1 MSAVTATGGAGIT
14 ATGGATGT
22 RRVASWAWLRE
33 RGMGATVLVAA
44 ISTAFG
50 VLLLSATGYI
60 GAWLSADPSVG
71 GSETATLVIGV
82 LSVLLVGVAVY
93 VASLVTANT
102 FATII
107 AGRTRRIALMRLIG
121 ASARSQR
128 REVAGQGLIVGA
140 IGALLGLVT
149 GAAAAAALL
158 AWADAALNISSGYD
172 VVQPAVLIPAA
183 VVALTTWAGAW
194 AGSRRVLTVTP
205 LEAISGSTPQSH
217 DELSQSRGRRV
228 GSIAMLAAGALLLAL
243 GVVAGLVSPLGV
255 VIAFFGGVLSFT
267 GLALAA
273 AVIMP
278 PLLRLTGRLFGRS
291 AAARL
296 AAENALRYPERSSRM
311 AIGVVMGVTLVV
323 MFAVAN
329 ESVKGVLAASAGGE
343 PPQQLTQLM
352 DTFAAI
358 MMGLVAV
365 SAVIAAVG
373 LVNLLTIG
381 VVQRRR
387 ELGLL
392 RALGLTSRQVRQV
405 VLLEAVHVTITALVL
420 GLALGIVYGWAAAQS
435 LLGSISVPPAW
446 SSPTLIAPAIPWTPV
461 LVVIIATALLTVI
474 AAVVPTRL
482 ATRVTAVEA
491 LADVTAWEARP
502 APVRRPGR
510 ARGRTPTSG
519 RGTAAACH
527 ATATSPTAP
536 ARAPARRARR

>member
-1 MSAVTATGGAGIT
+1 MSAPVTRRAPAAPRTSASPDVPSRSAAPRGAGS
-14 ATGGATGT
+14 G
-22 RRVASWAWLRE
+22 AWLRE

-60 GAWLSADPSVG
+60 GAWLAADPTLG
-71 GSETATLVIGV
+71 GSDTVTAIIGV

-93 VASLVTANT
+93 VASIVTANT

-107 AGRTRRIALMRLIG
+107 AGRTRTIALLRLIG
-121 ASARSQR
+121 ATARSQR
-128 REVAGQGLIVGA
+128 RTVAGQGFAVGV
-140 IGALLGLVT
+140 IGAVIGLVSGT
-149 GAAAAAALL
+149 AAAAVLL
-158 AWADAALNISSGYD
+158 RWADASLGITSDYAVLQPTLVI
-172 VVQPAVLIPAA
+172 PAV

-194 AGSRRVLTVTP
+194 SGSRRVLAVTP
-205 LEAISGSTPQSH
+205 LQAISGSTPRSH
-217 DELSQSRGRRV
+217 DDLAGARGRRV
-228 GSIAMLAAGALLLAL
+228 GAILLLLFGAALLAL
-243 GVVAGLVSPLGV
+243 GVVVGLVSPLGV
-255 VIAFFGGVLSFT
+255 VVAFFGGVLSFT

-273 AVIMP
+273 VLIMP

-329 ESVKGVLAASAGGE
+329 ESVKAVLSASAGGE
-343 PPQQLTQLM
+343 PPAEMNQLM

-392 RALGLTSRQVRQV
+392 RALGLTSRQVRRV
-405 VLLEAVHVTITALVL
+405 VLLEAVHVTITSLALGLVL
-420 GLALGIVYGWAAAQS
+420 GILYGWIAAQS
-435 LLGSISVPPAW
+435 LLGAVRVPPAW
-446 SSPTLIAPAIPWTPV
+446 EAPTLVAPAVPWLPV
-461 LVVIIATALLTVI
+461 LVVVVATAVLTVV
-474 AAVVPTRL
+474 AAVVPTRV

-491 LADVTAWEARP
+491 LAE
-502 APVRRPGR
+502 
-510 ARGRTPTSG
+510 
-519 RGTAAACH
+519 
-527 ATATSPTAP
+527 
-536 ARAPARRARR
+536 

>member
-1 MSAVTATGGAGIT
+1 MSAPVTRRAPAAPRTSASPDVASRSAAPRGAGS
-14 ATGGATGT
+14 G
-22 RRVASWAWLRE
+22 AWLRE

-60 GAWLSADPSVG
+60 GAWLAADPTLG
-71 GSETATLVIGV
+71 GSDTVTAIIGV

-93 VASLVTANT
+93 VASIVTANT

-107 AGRTRRIALMRLIG
+107 AGRTRTIALLRLIG
-121 ASARSQR
+121 ATARSQR
-128 REVAGQGLIVGA
+128 RTVAGQGFAVGV
-140 IGALLGLVT
+140 IGAVIGLVSGT
-149 GAAAAAALL
+149 AAAAVLL
-158 AWADAALNISSGYD
+158 RWADASLGITSDYAVLQPTLVI
-172 VVQPAVLIPAA
+172 PAV

-194 AGSRRVLTVTP
+194 SGSRRVLAVTP
-205 LEAISGSTPQSH
+205 LQAISGSTPRSH
-217 DELSQSRGRRV
+217 DDLAGARGRRV
-228 GSIAMLAAGALLLAL
+228 GAILLLLFGAALLAL
-243 GVVAGLVSPLGV
+243 GVVVGLVSPLGV
-255 VIAFFGGVLSFT
+255 VVAFFGGVLSFT

-273 AVIMP
+273 VLIMP

-329 ESVKGVLAASAGGE
+329 ESVKAVLSASAGGE
-343 PPQQLTQLM
+343 PPAEMNQLM

-392 RALGLTSRQVRQV
+392 RALGLTSRQVRRV
-405 VLLEAVHVTITALVL
+405 VLLEAVHVTITSLALGLVL
-420 GLALGIVYGWAAAQS
+420 GILYGWIAAQS
-435 LLGSISVPPAW
+435 LLGAVRVPPAW
-446 SSPTLIAPAIPWTPV
+446 EAPTLVAPAVPWLPV
-461 LVVIIATALLTVI
+461 LVVVVATAVLAVV

-491 LADVTAWEARP
+491 LAE
-502 APVRRPGR
+502 
-510 ARGRTPTSG
+510 
-519 RGTAAACH
+519 
-527 ATATSPTAP
+527 
-536 ARAPARRARR
+536 

>member
-1 MSAVTATGGAGIT
+1 MSAPVTRRAPAAPRTSASPDVASRSAAPRGAGS
-14 ATGGATGT
+14 G
-22 RRVASWAWLRE
+22 AWLRE

-60 GAWLSADPSVG
+60 GAWLAADPTLG
-71 GSETATLVIGV
+71 GSDTVTAIIGV

-93 VASLVTANT
+93 VASIVTANT

-107 AGRTRRIALMRLIG
+107 AGRTRTIALLRLIG
-121 ASARSQR
+121 ATARSQR
-128 REVAGQGLIVGA
+128 RTVAGQGFAVGV
-140 IGALLGLVT
+140 IGAVIGLVSGT
-149 GAAAAAALL
+149 AAAAVLL
-158 AWADAALNISSGYD
+158 RWADASLGITSDYAVLQPTLVI
-172 VVQPAVLIPAA
+172 PAV

-194 AGSRRVLTVTP
+194 SGSRRVLAVTP
-205 LEAISGSTPQSH
+205 LQAISGSTPRSH
-217 DELSQSRGRRV
+217 DDLAGARGRRV
-228 GSIAMLAAGALLLAL
+228 GAILLLLFGAALLAL
-243 GVVAGLVSPLGV
+243 GVVVGLVSPLGV
-255 VIAFFGGVLSFT
+255 VVAFFGGVLSFT

-273 AVIMP
+273 VLIMP

-329 ESVKGVLAASAGGE
+329 ESVKAVLSASAGGE
-343 PPQQLTQLM
+343 PPAEMNQFM

-392 RALGLTSRQVRQV
+392 RALGLTSRQVRRV
-405 VLLEAVHVTITALVL
+405 VLLEAVHVTITSLALGLVL
-420 GLALGIVYGWAAAQS
+420 GILYGWIAAQS
-435 LLGSISVPPAW
+435 LLGAVRVPPAW
-446 SSPTLIAPAIPWTPV
+446 EAPTLVAPAVPWLPV
-461 LVVIIATALLTVI
+461 LVVVGATAVLTVV

-491 LADVTAWEARP
+491 LAE
-502 APVRRPGR
+502 
-510 ARGRTPTSG
+510 
-519 RGTAAACH
+519 
-527 ATATSPTAP
+527 
-536 ARAPARRARR
+536 